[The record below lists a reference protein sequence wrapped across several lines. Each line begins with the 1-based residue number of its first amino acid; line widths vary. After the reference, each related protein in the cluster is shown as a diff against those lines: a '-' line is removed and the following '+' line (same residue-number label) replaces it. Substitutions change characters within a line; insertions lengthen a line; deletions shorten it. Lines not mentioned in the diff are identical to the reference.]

1 MWRRRFSFY
10 NDTESLPPN
19 LKTSEDVMK
28 RHCFFWPNFMVEKEN
43 DAITRESLGEFES
56 SHVNILVRL
65 ILSSFFLPRCFL
77 AQILS

>member
-1 MWRRRFSFY
+1 
-10 NDTESLPPN
+10 
-19 LKTSEDVMK
+19 
-28 RHCFFWPNFMVEKEN
+28 MVEKEN